1 MRLRTILLGVLVL
14 AGSFIGAT
22 LLMNVLWPVKPSM
35 SQANRPVLVAMPLL
49 QPLTGTSVVLAPA
62 AIALS
67 AIRDALEAQAPRNL
81 SGTPQNPVSKLLSSA
96 KLTFTVNRGPLA
108 ISGQPGVLL
117 VTTPL
122 SGQFE
127 ALGTLNRHGRLRRQR
142 GRQRRRQRHRRR
154 RRPAGAK
161 SGRQGVRSAH
171 RHPRHGDDDGA
182 TRHCLELAHRAE
194 PFRPGQ
200 CRRRGAADRWP

>member
-14 AGSFIGAT
+14 PGSFIGAT

-35 SQANRPVLVAMPLL
+35 SQANRPVLVAMPPL

-62 AIALS
+62 VLARS
-67 AIRDALEAQAPRNL
+67 AIRAALEAQAPRNL

-96 KLTFTVNRGPLA
+96 KLTFTVNRRPLA

-127 ALGTLNRHGRLRRQR
+127 ALGTLTGTVGSDVSAFGNVIGQQVQNL
-142 GRQRRRQRHRRR
+142 
-154 RRPAGAK
+154 AGKAFDQHTDTTA
-161 SGRQGVRSAH
+161 R
-171 RHPRHGDDDGA
+171 
-182 TRHCLELAHRAE
+182 
-194 PFRPGQ
+194 
-200 CRRRGAADRWP
+200 